1 MCEIVSLLKKG
12 IFAYA
17 ISHVSC
23 GFFLFRKRTSKMRIF
38 CAQAVRCVL
47 LLLTLSHA
55 IGHPLLEFSIRFPV
69 HLGCIHIGGRLEVR
83 IGEHRDHRQEDRLHG
98 VHWQPA
104 LLWSLVAPSARMHSY
119 LAYGFS
125 TLRNLQIARREPTC
139 HRQDRGEC

>member
-1 MCEIVSLLKKG
+1 MVI
-12 IFAYA
+12 YA

-23 GFFLFRKRTSKMRIF
+23 GFFFFRKKRTSKMRIF
-38 CAQAVRCVL
+38 CAQTDRLRCVL

-119 LAYGFS
+119 FAYGFS
-125 TLRNLQIARREPTC
+125 TLRNLQLPEEPTC